1 MKKVI
6 FTTLLI
12 IWMITIFML
21 SNQISV
27 ESNKTSGVFTEPI
40 VEFIQK
46 IINIPQEEIQELFI
60 IISKIV
66 RKIAH
71 FTAYAI
77 GGILAYCAYNSYKK
91 VTKKD
96 IKYILLFML
105 LYAIS
110 DEIHQYFVERQKC
123 RNKRRFNRLCRC

>member
-1 MKKVI
+1 MKKII

-77 GGILAYCAYNSYKK
+77 GGILAYCTYNSYKK

-110 DEIHQYFVERQKC
+110 DEIHQYFIERQKC
-123 RNKRRFNRLCRC
+123 